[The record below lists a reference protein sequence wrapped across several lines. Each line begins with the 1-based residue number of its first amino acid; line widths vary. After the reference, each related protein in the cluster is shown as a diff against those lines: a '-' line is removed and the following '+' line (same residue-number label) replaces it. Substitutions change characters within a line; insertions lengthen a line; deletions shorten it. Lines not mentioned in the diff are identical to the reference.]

1 MISFL
6 IFLGCYAGSYGLSKI
21 ISSLIYAEDLKRYM
35 YENDVDADE
44 AAANVPVSDGLV
56 ALDRFATF
64 SLVFITLSIFWKG
77 VLQ

>member
-1 MISFL
+1 MISLL
-6 IFLGCYAGSYGLSKI
+6 IFIGCYAGSYGLSKI

-35 YENDVDADE
+35 YENDVDAEE

-64 SLVFITLSIFWKG
+64 AMCFISLSIFWKG

>member
-6 IFLGCYAGSYGLSKI
+6 IFLGCYAGSYGISKI
-21 ISSLIYAEDLKRYM
+21 VASLIYGEDLRRYM

-56 ALDRFATF
+56 ALDRFSTF
-64 SLVFITLSIFWKG
+64 VLCFITLTLFWKG
-77 VLQ
+77 L